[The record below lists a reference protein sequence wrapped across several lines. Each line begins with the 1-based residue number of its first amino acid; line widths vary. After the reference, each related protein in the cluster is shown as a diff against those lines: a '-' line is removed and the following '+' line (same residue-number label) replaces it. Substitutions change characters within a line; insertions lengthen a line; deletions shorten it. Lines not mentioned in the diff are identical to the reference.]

1 MSTQNKSIVLNFIE
15 EIWNK
20 NRFDKL
26 NDFIH
31 PSFKDYSTP
40 EQLPAGSAGLEMWI
54 METGKS
60 FEHRTIIE
68 ESAGEGNT
76 VMLRIKMQL
85 KHTGKW
91 RDIEPTG
98 AEINTVGYRC
108 FKLSGGLIT
117 EHYALIDGNAIE
129 KQLLH
134 TNHGCKIQG

>member
-15 EIWNK
+15 EIWNN

-26 NDFIH
+26 DDFIH
-31 PSFKDYSTP
+31 PSFQDYSLP
-40 EQLPAGSAGLEMWI
+40 EQLPVSRAGLEMWVR
-54 METGKS
+54 ETGKS

-68 ESAGEGNT
+68 GSAAEGNT
-76 VMLRIKMQL
+76 VILRIKMLL
-85 KHTGKW
+85 KHIGKW

-98 AEINTVGYRC
+98 AEITTIGYRC

-129 KQLLH
+129 KQLMH
-134 TNHGCKIQG
+134 TNQGCKIQG

>member
-20 NRFDKL
+20 NRFEKL
-26 NDFIH
+26 GDFIH

-40 EQLPAGSAGLEMWI
+40 PQLPTGSAGLEMWI
-54 METGKS
+54 RETGKS

-76 VMLRIKMQL
+76 VMLRIKMLL

-108 FKLSGGLIT
+108 FKLSEGLIT

-129 KQLLH
+129 QQLMH